1 VRKEVETMGED
12 DGEPE
17 RGVCGI
23 QERKEVRMKTA
34 EKCAGLVLGLFL
46 IQACGGG
53 GSMPGSQ
60 PTPRDQGV
68 AGYGEQPSEQ
78 VAGAVASLGSE
89 EEDGGS
95 FATMADMLRGRV
107 PGLEVGE
114 SANGDISV
122 RIRGD
127 QSIQQPLLVV
137 DGVAIPTYSFS
148 STLRSMDPRDVV
160 SIQVLKDA
168 GSTSFYGSRG
178 AHGVILIRLKRR

>member
-1 VRKEVETMGED
+1 
-12 DGEPE
+12 
-17 RGVCGI
+17 
-23 QERKEVRMKTA
+23 MKTA
-34 EKCAGLVLGLFL
+34 ARYTTFVLGLFL
-46 IQACGGG
+46 VQACGGR

-60 PTPRDQGV
+60 PTPPDESRT
-68 AGYGEQPSEQ
+68 GYGEQPSEQ
-78 VAGAVASLGSE
+78 VAGAVVALGSE

-95 FATMADMLRGRV
+95 FATMVDMLRGRV

-127 QSIQQPLLVV
+127 QAIQQPLLVV
-137 DGVAIPTYSFS
+137 DGVAVPPYSFS
-148 STLRSMDPRDVV
+148 STLRSMDPQAVE

>member
-1 VRKEVETMGED
+1 MGED

-107 PGLEVGE
+107 PGLQLLQYLEVHGPKRRSE
-114 SANGDISV
+114 HTGPEGCRLHLLLREQGSP
-122 RIRGD
+122 RGD
-127 QSIQQPLLVV
+127 PHQVEAALTPTLLR
-137 DGVAIPTYSFS
+137 ACS
-148 STLRSMDPRDVV
+148 
-160 SIQVLKDA
+160 Q
-168 GSTSFYGSRG
+168 
-178 AHGVILIRLKRR
+178 

>member
-1 VRKEVETMGED
+1 MGED

-60 PTPRDQGV
+60 PTPRDQGGT
-68 AGYGEQPSEQ
+68 GYGEQPPEQ
-78 VAGAVASLGSE
+78 VAGAVSSLGSE

-95 FATMADMLRGRV
+95 FATMVDMLRGRV
-107 PGLEVGE
+107 PGLVVGE
-114 SANGDISV
+114 NANGDISV

-127 QSIQQPLLVV
+127 QSILFNDQPLLVV
-137 DGVAIPTYSFS
+137 DGVAVPTYSFS
-148 STLRSMDPRDVV
+148 STLRAMDPRDVR